1 VVPLLPSCFE
11 IQMNDEWWIKVTANH
26 DPEPDDTPLDAPD
39 DATWST
45 EAEVMCPYCGEGV
58 TIALDPSG
66 GVSQVYVEDCQVCCQ
81 PWQVHVDY
89 DDRGGAHVWVEE
101 A

>member
-1 VVPLLPSCFE
+1 VRSAD
-11 IQMNDEWWIKVTANH
+11 Q
-26 DPEPDDTPLDAPD
+26 DPEHDDTPPSASE

-45 EAEVMCPYCGEGV
+45 EAEVTCPYCGEIV

-66 GVSQVYVEDCQVCCQ
+66 GVSQAYVEDCQVCCQ
-81 PWQVHVDY
+81 PWQVHVNY
-89 DDRGGAHVWVEE
+89 DDVGEAHVWVDE